1 MSMMRRSAVF
11 LTLGLLSCDSA
22 GPTPSPPPTTHS
34 APDEPPPRA
43 KPQPMAQAHRFLSS
57 DQEFYA
63 DDADA
68 LAEPKRDALLEDGFE
83 GLAIDAPFS
92 VDVAKRSTLPV
103 FGVFARPAAQ
113 PAQFTDDAMVVVV
126 ERHGPGFV
134 VDAALRSDKGEPDD
148 DEPAGGS
155 GTVAEAFVFDARERL
170 TALPWAAADVVLYV
184 VHQGVLSNGIGVAL
198 QGRDGRAFP
207 PAAKVESTADADVP
221 SGERPLALD
230 LPATA
235 PTEPGG
241 EVLIRGRLEA
251 GEAGERWVHL
261 LVLGSNPTP
270 FTAAVSVGEAGTFSV
285 NLLGENPLPK
295 APGTWH
301 VYAFSGDHVAGPAT
315 IELTPGDKPW

>member
-1 MSMMRRSAVF
+1 M
-11 LTLGLLSCDSA
+11 
-22 GPTPSPPPTTHS
+22 
-34 APDEPPPRA
+34 
-43 KPQPMAQAHRFLSS
+43 
-57 DQEFYA
+57 
-63 DDADA
+63 
-68 LAEPKRDALLEDGFE
+68 
-83 GLAIDAPFS
+83 
-92 VDVAKRSTLPV
+92 
-103 FGVFARPAAQ
+103 
-113 PAQFTDDAMVVVV
+113 
-126 ERHGPGFV
+126 
-134 VDAALRSDKGEPDD
+134 
-148 DEPAGGS
+148 
-155 GTVAEAFVFDARERL
+155 AEAFVFDARERL
-170 TALPWAAADVVLYV
+170 TARPWAAADVLLYV

-221 SGERPLALD
+221 SSERPLAVD
-230 LPATA
+230 LPASA

-270 FTAAVSVGEAGTFSV
+270 FTAAVLVGEAGTFSV